1 MATNNSGAPAPGAH
15 RQYEI
20 LIALVD
26 AVPDIERRVVIPDQT
41 TLADLHL
48 VIQAAMGWTN
58 SHLHAFTAPDG
69 VTYGDSSLDEL
80 GYADESD
87 VVVAD
92 VLRAP
97 RDTLRY
103 EYDFGDSWEHHVE
116 LMAVRTGEQSRPDAP
131 ACIAGRGA
139 CPPEDCGGVYGYHEL
154 REALTNPSTE
164 QDAELREWAEEL
176 IDLPLD
182 VDAFDLAAADAAVG
196 GLVGDDGRMHWPDP
210 GM

>member
-1 MATNNSGAPAPGAH
+1 MATNNLGAPAPGAH

-20 LIALVD
+20 LIALID
-26 AVPDIERRVVIPDQT
+26 AGPDIERRVVIPDQT
-41 TLADLHL
+41 TLAGLHL

-69 VTYGDSSLDEL
+69 VRYGDSSLDEL

-116 LMAVRTGEQSRPDAP
+116 LMAIRTGEQSRPGAP

-154 REALTNPSTE
+154 REALTNPSSE
-164 QDAELREWAEEL
+164 HDAELREWAEEF

>member
-1 MATNNSGAPAPGAH
+1 MGEAGAD

-20 LIALVD
+20 LIALID
-26 AVPDIERRVVIPDQT
+26 AEPDIERCVVIPDQI

-80 GYADESD
+80 GYTDESN

-116 LMAVRTGEQSRPDAP
+116 LIAVRTGEQSRPDAP

-139 CPPEDCGGVYGYHEL
+139 CPPEDCGGVGGYHEL
-154 REALTNPSTE
+154 REALTNPSPE
-164 QDAELREWAEEL
+164 HDPELREWAEEF

-182 VDAFDLAAADAAVG
+182 VDAFDLAAADAAVQ
-196 GLVGDDGRMHWPDP
+196 GLVVDDGRLFWPDP
-210 GM
+210 GG

>member
-1 MATNNSGAPAPGAH
+1 MATSNAGAPALGAH

-26 AVPDIERRVVIPDQT
+26 ADPDIERRVVIPDQT

-58 SHLHAFTAPDG
+58 SHLHAFTAPGG

-103 EYDFGDSWEHHVE
+103 EYDFGDSWEHHIE
-116 LMAVRTGEQSRPDAP
+116 LMAVRTGEQSRPGAP

-139 CPPEDCGGVYGYHEL
+139 CPPEDCGGVYGYYEL

>member
-26 AVPDIERRVVIPDQT
+26 AGLDIERRVVIPDQT

-97 RDTLRY
+97 RD
-103 EYDFGDSWEHHVE
+103 
-116 LMAVRTGEQSRPDAP
+116 A
-131 ACIAGRGA
+131 
-139 CPPEDCGGVYGYHEL
+139 
-154 REALTNPSTE
+154 
-164 QDAELREWAEEL
+164 
-176 IDLPLD
+176 LPLR
-182 VDAFDLAAADAAVG
+182 VRF
-196 GLVGDDGRMHWPDP
+196 R
-210 GM
+210 